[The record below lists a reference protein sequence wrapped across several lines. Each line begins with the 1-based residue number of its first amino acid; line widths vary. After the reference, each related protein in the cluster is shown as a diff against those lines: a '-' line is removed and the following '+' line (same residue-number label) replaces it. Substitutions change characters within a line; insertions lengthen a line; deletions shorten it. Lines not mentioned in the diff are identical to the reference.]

1 MFSYPLYLIPLQVHM
16 LNQIIPQQKAK
27 LIANLPMPIKQNI
40 EDIVTYSIGQPSVTI
55 DNIMLGFKENYPDLS
70 SQDLEAIHDYL
81 SYFNRMYGYS
91 NNLCFQILKI
101 AILVITIVFIVG
113 VFFLLLSHLKS

>member
-70 SQDLEAIHDYL
+70 SQDLEQ
-81 SYFNRMYGYS
+81 G
-91 NNLCFQILKI
+91 
-101 AILVITIVFIVG
+101 
-113 VFFLLLSHLKS
+113 